1 MTYYTPMR
9 VLANH
14 EWPELLYQLPEQAKP
29 KQLWIEGEPL
39 PPDALCVAIV
49 GTRKCT
55 SYGKEAA
62 YDIAFEL
69 AKQKIVI
76 VSGLAVGIDTIAHQ
90 AALDAGGHTVAVLGS
105 GLDPSVLFPAQN
117 RALAT
122 RIVRSGGM
130 VISEYEPM
138 LKATLWTFPQRNR
151 IIAGM
156 AKAVVVIEAREKSGA
171 LITARFATEYN
182 RDLFALPG
190 SIFAETSR
198 GTNWLIKQGAFP
210 ISCARDILAAL
221 GIAQETISEQTRDSL
236 SLAEQRVMKTL
247 EEPLSLDE
255 IIKHSELPAYEIMT
269 ATSMLEI
276 KGLIRNMGGGIYR
289 KI

>member
-1 MTYYTPMR
+1 MR

-14 EWPELLYQLPEQAKP
+14 EWPALLHQLPEQAQP
-29 KQLWIEGEPL
+29 KQLWMEGDIL
-39 PPDALCVAIV
+39 PPDALYVAIV

-76 VSGLAVGIDTIAHQ
+76 VSGLAVGIDTAAHE
-90 AALDAGGHTVAVLGS
+90 AALDAGGRTVAVLGS
-105 GLDPSVLFPAQN
+105 GLDPLVLFPAQN
-117 RALAT
+117 RALAA
-122 RIVRSGGM
+122 RIPQSGGM
-130 VISEYEPM
+130 VISEYEPT

-156 AKAVVVIEAREKSGA
+156 AKAVIVIEARERSGA

-182 RDLFALPG
+182 RDLLALPG
-190 SIFAETSR
+190 SIFSETSR
-198 GTNWLIKQGAFP
+198 GANQLIKEGA
-210 ISCARDILAAL
+210 SLLRGAHDVLEAL
-221 GIAQETISEQTRDSL
+221 GFAQEVAQTQSTPDSL
-236 SLAEQRVMKTL
+236 SLPEQRAIETL

-255 IIKHSELPAYEIMT
+255 IIKRSGLPAHEIMT

-276 KGLIRNMGGGIYR
+276 KGLVKNMGAGIYR

>member
-1 MTYYTPMR
+1 MAYHKNMR
-9 VLANH
+9 ILEKH
-14 EWPELLYQLPEQAKP
+14 EWPELLHQLPDQAKP
-29 KQLWIEGEPL
+29 KQLWSEGDPL
-39 PPDALCVAIV
+39 PPDTLYVAMV
-49 GTRKCT
+49 GTRRCT

-69 AKQKIVI
+69 AKQKMAI
-76 VSGLAVGIDTIAHQ
+76 VSGLAIGIDTVAHQ

-105 GLDPSVLFPAQN
+105 GLNPSVLFPAQN
-117 RALAT
+117 CALAA
-122 RIVRSGGM
+122 RIAQSGGM

-156 AKAVVVIEAREKSGA
+156 AKAVIVIEAREKSGA

-198 GTNWLIKQGAFP
+198 GANLLIKQGAFP

-221 GIAQETISEQTRDSL
+221 GITQENISGQTLDSF
-236 SLAEQRVMKTL
+236 SLAEQRTMETL

-255 IIKHSELPAYEIMT
+255 IIKRSELPAHEIMT

-276 KGLIRNMGGGIYR
+276 KGLISNMGGGIYR
-289 KI
+289 RC

>member
-1 MTYYTPMR
+1 MR
-9 VLANH
+9 ILEKH
-14 EWPELLYQLPEQAKP
+14 EWPELMHQLPEQAKP
-29 KQLWIEGEPL
+29 KQLRYEGDPL
-39 PPDALCVAIV
+39 PPDTLYVAIV
-49 GTRKCT
+49 GTRRCT

-76 VSGLAVGIDTIAHQ
+76 VSGLAVGIDTTAHE
-90 AALDAGGHTVAVLGS
+90 AALDAGGRTVAVLGS
-105 GLDPSVLFPAQN
+105 GLDPSILFPAQN
-117 RALAT
+117 RALAA
-122 RIVRSGGM
+122 RIAQSGGM

-156 AKAVVVIEAREKSGA
+156 AKAVVVIEARERSGA

-198 GTNWLIKQGAFP
+198 GANWLIKQGAFP
-210 ISCARDILAAL
+210 VSCARDILVAL
-221 GIAQETISEQTRDSL
+221 GVAQENIFEQTLDSL
-236 SLAEQRVMKTL
+236 SPAEQRAMETL

-255 IIKHSELPAYEIMT
+255 IIKRSELPAHEIMT

>member
-1 MTYYTPMR
+1 MR
-9 VLANH
+9 VLAKH
-14 EWPELLYQLPEQAKP
+14 EWPELLHQLPEQAKP
-29 KQLWIEGEPL
+29 KQLWIDGDPL
-39 PPDALCVAIV
+39 PPDTLCVALV
-49 GTRKCT
+49 GTRRCT

-62 YDIAFEL
+62 YGIAFEL

-90 AALDAGGHTVAVLGS
+90 AALDAGGRTVAVLGS
-105 GLDPSVLFPAQN
+105 GLDPSVLFPARN
-117 RALAT
+117 RALAA
-122 RIVRSGGM
+122 RITQSGGM

-156 AKAVVVIEAREKSGA
+156 AKTVVVIEAREKSGA

-198 GTNWLIKQGAFP
+198 GTNWLIAQGAFP
-210 ISCARDILAAL
+210 VSCARDILAAL
-221 GIAQETISEQTRDSL
+221 GIVQENIYEQKPDSL
-236 SLAEQRVMKTL
+236 SLAEQRAMETL
-247 EEPLSLDE
+247 GEPLSLDE
-255 IIKHSELPAYEIMT
+255 IIKRSELPANEIMT

-276 KGLIRNMGGGIYR
+276 KGLIRNMGGGVYR

>member
-1 MTYYTPMR
+1 MR
-9 VLANH
+9 ILANH
-14 EWPELLYQLPEQAKP
+14 EWPELLHQLPEQAKP
-29 KQLWIEGEPL
+29 KQLWYEGDPL
-39 PPDALCVAIV
+39 PPDALYVAMV
-49 GTRKCT
+49 GTRRCT

-76 VSGLAVGIDTIAHQ
+76 VSGLAMGIDTIAHE
-90 AALDAGGHTVAVLGS
+90 AALDAGGRTVAVLGS
-105 GLDPSVLFPAQN
+105 GLDSSILFPAQN
-117 RALAT
+117 RALAV
-122 RIVRSGGM
+122 RIAQSGGM

-156 AKAVVVIEAREKSGA
+156 AKAIVVIEARERSGA

-198 GTNWLIKQGAFP
+198 GANWLIKQGAFP
-210 ISCARDILAAL
+210 VSCARDILTAL
-221 GIAQETISEQTRDSL
+221 GIVQENIVEQMLDSL
-236 SLAEQRVMKTL
+236 SLPEQRAMETL

-255 IIKHSELPAYEIMT
+255 IIKRSELPAHEIMT

-276 KGLIRNMGGGIYR
+276 KGLIRNMGGGVYR
-289 KI
+289 KLT

>member
-1 MTYYTPMR
+1 MR
-9 VLANH
+9 ILAKH
-14 EWPELLYQLPEQAKP
+14 EWPELLHQLPEQAKP
-29 KQLWIEGEPL
+29 KQLWIEGDPL
-39 PPDALCVAIV
+39 PRDALYVAIV
-49 GTRKCT
+49 GTRRCT
-55 SYGKEAA
+55 SYGKEAT

-76 VSGLAVGIDTIAHQ
+76 VSGLAVGIDTVAHE
-90 AALDAGGHTVAVLGS
+90 AALDAGGRTVAVLGS
-105 GLDPSVLFPAQN
+105 GLDSSVLFPAQN
-117 RALAT
+117 RALAA
-122 RIVRSGGM
+122 RIAQNGGI
-130 VISEYEPM
+130 VLSEYDAFQ
-138 LKATLWTFPQRNR
+138 KATLWTFPQRNR

-156 AKAVVVIEAREKSGA
+156 AKTVVVIEAREKSGA

-198 GTNWLIKQGAFP
+198 GANWLIAQGAFP
-210 ISCARDILAAL
+210 VSCARDILTAL
-221 GIAQETISEQTRDSL
+221 GIIKENAFAQTQVSL
-236 SLAEQRVMKTL
+236 SLAEQRAIETL

-255 IIKHSELPAYEIMT
+255 IIKRSELPAHEIMT

-276 KGLIRNMGGGIYR
+276 KGLIRNMGGGVYR